1 MMILQSTVMK
11 PLTLLFLLL
20 FACTPDQRTTG
31 RAAEQAYVDLFY
43 AVHHDDV
50 AAARQA
56 ASRLDKELAGLR
68 GNLFLPLAG
77 ERRENM
83 QYHLDQ
89 ASWVYTEARQ
99 SLAANNPALAAVQL
113 DRATY
118 ELRAASPASFQEL
131 YIGTI
136 YDFMAAWLE
145 VEHIINDNDLCYKD
159 WPQFT
164 TYSKDALRAWRLVEK
179 VTPDQWIYG
188 ETPELDWEAF
198 AEARLNV
205 AGSLEEFQTV
215 LAGEDQCQAALE
227 AEKVGTAVWQLVRL
241 FGSTQEEVEM

>member
-1 MMILQSTVMK
+1 MK
-11 PLTLLFLLL
+11 PLALLFLLL

-68 GNLFLPLAG
+68 SNLFLPLAG

-89 ASWVYTEARQ
+89 ASWVYAEMRQ

-131 YIGTI
+131 YVGTI
-136 YDFMAAWLE
+136 YDFLAAWLE
-145 VEHIINDNDLCYKD
+145 VEHIVNDNNMCNQD
-159 WPQFT
+159 WPQFS

-188 ETPELDWEAF
+188 EAPELDWVAF
-198 AEARLNV
+198 KDARENV
-205 AGSLEEFQTV
+205 ARVLEHFQTV
-215 LAGEDQCQAALE
+215 LASEDQCTAAQE
-227 AEKVGTAVWQLVRL
+227 AEKISAAVWTLVRQ
-241 FGSTQEEVEM
+241 FGSSQKELDI